1 MSDYVIRP
9 GDIEKWAL
17 GRHVGVDSRL
27 LVDGANLT
35 VVYTQWEPG
44 ATAPEHVHPHEQV
57 GVCLQGNVVLTIA
70 GEDHS
75 VGPGEFYHIPGNV
88 PHAERN
94 PGFGLAVLADFFS
107 PVRDDL
113 VRREFEA
120 RVVGAQS
127 ATRPEKE
134 VERRR

>member
-9 GDIEKWAL
+9 GEVDKWAL
-17 GRHVGVDSRL
+17 GDHWGVDSRL
-27 LVDGANLT
+27 LIDGSNLT
-35 VVYTQWEPG
+35 VLYTQWEPG
-44 ATAPEHVHPHEQV
+44 AGAPEHVHPHEQA
-57 GVCLQGNVVLTIA
+57 GVCLQGNVILTIA
-70 GEDHS
+70 GDDHL

-113 VRREFEA
+113 VRREFGA
-120 RVVGAQS
+120 QIVGAQS

-134 VERRR
+134 VERSR